1 MSIDIGLTD
10 AARTSSAQALK
21 VLLSETYALYT
32 KTHGYHWNVTG
43 PRFNELHT
51 MFMAQYNELWLAL
64 DLIAE
69 RIRAVGHFAPGSS
82 GEMLEHATIKPDNSV
97 PEAADMVKHLAAG
110 HEAVSKA
117 AKAGIKVAEKNND
130 PVTVDLFTQRAQ
142 IAEKTAWMLRAAT

>member
-10 AARTSSAQALK
+10 AARKSSAEALK

-69 RIRAVGHFAPGSS
+69 RIRALGHFAPGSS
-82 GEMLEHATIKPDNSV
+82 GEMLEHATIKPDNSI
-97 PEAADMVKHLAAG
+97 PEAADMVKHLASG

-142 IAEKTAWMLRAAT
+142 IAEKTAWMLRAAS

>member
-1 MSIDIGLTD
+1 M
-10 AARTSSAQALK
+10 TSSTPRAAVADSLAH
-21 VLLSETYALYT
+21 LLADTYTLAF